1 MKRVLLIAMAVIS
14 CLLFTA
20 CNQKSAEEIDALK
33 QKNQE
38 LSDQISNL
46 ESQIKKLQ
54 EKEQSDDNS
63 TAQQTTF
70 YTTSV
75 YQSYLKW
82 LDAQASSETG
92 DLYEV
97 LLLARE
103 QIRDG
108 LDSGKTGTKKY
119 QESVN
124 LLVPTKERD
133 NIKDYMKTVDNYLDA
148 NYRGVWKFADD
159 LVSIDIMEKEGEQ
172 YTYWADI
179 TSQQKSKACS
189 SLNIMPVLFEALIG
203 ELNEY
208 DFSFRLK

>member
-82 LDAQASSETG
+82 LDAQASSE
-92 DLYEV
+92 
-97 LLLARE
+97 
-103 QIRDG
+103 
-108 LDSGKTGTKKY
+108 
-119 QESVN
+119 
-124 LLVPTKERD
+124 
-133 NIKDYMKTVDNYLDA
+133 KDYMKTVDNYLDA

-189 SLNIMPVLFEALIG
+189 SLNITPVLFEALIG